1 MSNKILIVEDDSVFR
16 NYLFMVLKGEYD
28 VTVAA
33 NPIQAL
39 DFLSR
44 EIFDLIITDL
54 RMPEMD
60 GREFVEKVHSEIFPG
75 LPVIVVTAFED
86 DWPEE
91 EGILSHTFTFLRKGG
106 FLPSELKSL
115 VEKAIGKPLT
125 TESAPARLSEI
136 HFKDVLDNLPD
147 AVIVTDM
154 DLKPFYTNRRF
165 GTFTGLVIKDM
176 SGSFLNIL
184 SSESRQTLTEAA
196 NKSAE
201 NWQADLVL
209 EIKCIDSSMVKYNFA
224 LRYMKTQDAD
234 LMVFAGNPAQE
245 AHDSGITD
253 THERL
258 QGIINEL
265 EETRTENKAV
275 KADFDRIAADS
286 RGILLWLD
294 GSFGCIYINPDVER
308 ILGYKPDE
316 LKGAG
321 IPWKRIIHPDDVH
334 VISDILTATEQG
346 IGKLN
351 GEAKAYSRTGLLVYL
366 AWNAAL
372 SYKPDGSLAGVD
384 VIAEDIT
391 QRIITK
397 NELLKAGKRLEEA
410 RESMQSA
417 PDERCRLIVEG
428 SNNVIFTLDEDS
440 RILYVNRRGLTVLGA
455 VEDDIISRPF
465 QEFIS
470 DPISVTRFEAAMIK
484 LSEGKDPGLVNIS
497 IDASHGRSV
506 WGINMWAMGSSP
518 SRIEY
523 AGIARDMTSEV
534 SNYKKLKLLANI
546 EQYSADAII
555 GYDLERRI
563 ISWNSGASMMF
574 GWSEEEILGN
584 YSFTTIVPEER
595 KRESDDV
602 LKEVLEKGYV
612 RDLETIRK
620 TKTGEM
626 LNVSL
631 SMTTL
636 RDEVGKAFGF
646 SIIMKD
652 ITRQK
657 KMEAALIQSER
668 LAAMGKLSAS
678 IAHEINNPLY
688 GIKSCLKHVLNA
700 EETKKI
706 DSQFVRL
713 AIKET
718 DRIAEL
724 IRNMKTFYQPTDA
737 EIFTT
742 DINEIIR
749 EILTFNRKYLEEN
762 KVKLELDLAEC
773 PYVLAVPE
781 QIKQVFINLMTNAA
795 EAMPGGGTL
804 RVSTLPGIDGKSVI
818 IRFEDNGVGIAKE
831 DIPRLF
837 DMFYSKKPHVK
848 GVGLGLSVS
857 YGIIKRHGGT
867 IDVESDPATGTGF
880 KIVLPVKPGWERQ
893 LKLELK

>member
-1 MSNKILIVEDDSVFR
+1 MSRKVLIVEDDPVFR
-16 NYLFMVLKGEYD
+16 NYLFMVLKSEYD
-28 VTVAA
+28 VAIAA

-39 DFLSR
+39 DFLSH

-115 VEKAIGKPLT
+115 VEKAIGKPLA
-125 TESAPARLSEI
+125 TESAPTGLNEI
-136 HFKDVLDNLPD
+136 QFRDILDNLSD
-147 AVIVTDM
+147 AVIVTDRY
-154 DLKPFYTNRRF
+154 LKPFYVNRRF
-165 GTFTGLVIKDM
+165 GTLTGIVIKDM
-176 SGSFLNIL
+176 SGSLLNIL
-184 SSESRQTLTEAA
+184 SSETRETLSEAA
-196 NKSAE
+196 GRIEE
-201 NWQADLVL
+201 NWQSDLSL
-209 EIKCIDSSMVKYNFA
+209 EIECIDSSFMNFNFA

-234 LMVFAGNPAQE
+234 LLIFAGNPSDKAL
-245 AHDSGITD
+245 D
-253 THERL
+253 TGRGDAYDRL
-258 QGIINEL
+258 QGIIIEL
-265 EETRTENKAV
+265 EEAKAECKAV
-275 KADFDRIAADS
+275 KADINRIEFLAK
-286 RGILLWLD
+286 GIILWLD
-294 GSFGCIYINPDVER
+294 GSFGCIYVNPDVER

-316 LKGAG
+316 LKYSG
-321 IPWKRIIHPDDVH
+321 IPWDRILHPEELHIINDL
-334 VISDILTATEQG
+334 LTATEQG
-346 IGKLN
+346 IENLK

-366 AWNAAL
+366 SWNAVL
-372 SYKPDGSLAGVD
+372 SYKPDGALIGVD
-384 VIAEDIT
+384 IIAEDIT

-397 NELLKAGKRLEEA
+397 NELIKSGKRLEEV
-410 RESMQSA
+410 RESIQSA

-428 SNNVIFTLDEDS
+428 SNNVIFTLDEDLK
-440 RILYVNRRGLTVLGA
+440 ILYINRKGLTELA
-455 VEDDIISRPF
+455 AIEEDIISRPF

-470 DPISVTRFEAAMIK
+470 DPISVKRFETVILK
-484 LSEGKDPGLVNIS
+484 LNDGSDPGIVNIS
-497 IDASHGRSV
+497 MDTSRGQSV
-506 WGINMWAMGSSP
+506 WGITMWAMGSSQ
-518 SRIEY
+518 SRVEY
-523 AGIARDMTSEV
+523 AGIARDMTTEI
-534 SNYKKLKLLANI
+534 SNFKKLKLLANI

-563 ISWNSGASMMF
+563 ISWNRGASMMF

-595 KRESDDV
+595 KRESDEV
-602 LKEVLEKGYV
+602 LSEVLEKGYV

-626 LNVSL
+626 LNVNL
-631 SMTTL
+631 TMTVL
-636 RDEVGKAFGF
+636 RDDVGKPFGF
-646 SIIMKD
+646 SIIIKD

-657 KMEAALIQSER
+657 KMESALLQSER

-688 GIKSCLKHVLNA
+688 GIKSCLNHVLNT
-700 EETKKI
+700 EETKQI

-724 IRNMKTFYQPTDA
+724 IRNMKTFYQPSDG
-737 EIFTT
+737 EVFTT
-742 DINEIIR
+742 DLNEIIR

-762 KVKLELDLAEC
+762 KVRLELNLAEC
-773 PYVLAVPE
+773 PYILAVPE
-781 QIKQVFINLMTNAA
+781 QIKQVFLNLMTNAA

-804 RVSTLPGIDGKSVI
+804 RVSTLPGSDEKSVSI
-818 IRFEDNGVGIAKE
+818 TFKDTGVGIIKE
-831 DIPRLF
+831 DIPKLF

-857 YGIIKRHGGT
+857 YGIIKRHGGS
-867 IDVESDPATGTGF
+867 IEVESEPSEGTCF
-880 KIVLPVKPGWERQ
+880 KIVLPVKPLWERQ